1 MSKTIENTDKLLK
14 FIDEKYKLN
23 ELDNDS
29 LLQLIE
35 LVGGYLNLKS
45 ITKYAADNNMS
56 YNGVK
61 NHRKVKE
68 LFGVKFVI
76 DND

>member
-1 MSKTIENTDKLLK
+1 MMKDKINNRISELVERDGALSNDDLVQIIEH
-14 FIDEKYKLN
+14 
-23 ELDNDS
+23 
-29 LLQLIE
+29 
-35 LVGGYLNLKS
+35 VGGYLNLKTPS
-45 ITKYAADNNMS
+45 AYAKAKGLS

-61 NHRKVKE
+61 NHRKCVE